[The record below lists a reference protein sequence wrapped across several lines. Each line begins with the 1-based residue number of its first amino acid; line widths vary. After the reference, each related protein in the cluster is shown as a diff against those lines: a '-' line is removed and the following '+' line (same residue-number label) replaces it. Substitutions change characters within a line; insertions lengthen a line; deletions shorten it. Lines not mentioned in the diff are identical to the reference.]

1 MDGGCSSWRK
11 RFTMSFGEHRG
22 AEPRAA
28 IPGRSD
34 PMLRII
40 NAVQTLQ
47 VDVGHSRYSISI
59 GSGLLANRE
68 LLEARIRGRDL
79 LIVTNTTVA
88 RLYLATLTGSLAGKR
103 VAECILPDGE
113 QHKALQ
119 TAAWVFDALVGNK
132 MNRDATVLALGGGVV
147 GDIAGFAAACYQR
160 GVGYVQMPTT
170 LLAQVDSSVGGKT
183 GVNHSGGK
191 NLIGAFYQPQAV
203 IADTDALSTLPDRE
217 LKSGLAE
224 VIKHG
229 VVWDPMLF
237 TWLERNTAQLLA
249 RDAEALTYA
258 ISRSCEIKATV
269 VARDEREHD
278 LRAILNFGH
287 TFGHAIE
294 AATGYEKYLHGE
306 AVALG
311 MIIAADLS
319 CRMGL
324 VDAAVKERL
333 GDTLARAGLPTEAP
347 RIGAARAYELMQM
360 DKKVLGG
367 ALRLV
372 LLEKLGRAIVT
383 DQYPKAAL
391 ESTLAE
397 HFQ

>member
-1 MDGGCSSWRK
+1 MPTLKVDLGSSSYPITIGPGLLSDRNLLD
-11 RFTMSFGEHRG
+11 
-22 AEPRAA
+22 AQ
-28 IPGRSD
+28 IPG
-34 PMLRII
+34 
-40 NAVQTLQ
+40 
-47 VDVGHSRYSISI
+47 H
-59 GSGLLANRE
+59 
-68 LLEARIRGRDL
+68 DL

-88 RLYLATLTGSLAGKR
+88 KLYLAKLSGSFAQR
-103 VAECILPDGE
+103 HIAECILPDGE
-113 QHKALQ
+113 QHKTLQ
-119 TAAWVFDALVGNK
+119 TAGWVLDALVANK

-147 GDIAGFAAACYQR
+147 GDIAGFAASCYQR
-160 GVGYVQMPTT
+160 GIGYVQLPTT

-203 IADTDALSTLPDRE
+203 IADTDVLTSLPDRE
-217 LKSGLAE
+217 LSSGLAE

-229 VVWDPMLF
+229 AVWDPLLF
-237 TWLERNTAQLLA
+237 TWLERNTPQLLA
-249 RDAEALTYA
+249 RDPEALSYA
-258 ISRSCEIKATV
+258 ISRSCAIKATV

-294 AATGYEKYLHGE
+294 AATCYEKYLHGE

-319 CRMGL
+319 MRMGL
-324 VDAAVKERL
+324 IDVALKERL
-333 GDTLARAGLPTEAP
+333 RDILARAGLPTEAP
-347 RIGAARAYELMQM
+347 RIGAAKAYELMQM
-360 DKKVLGG
+360 DKKVLRG

-383 DQYPKAAL
+383 DQYPQAAL
-391 ESTLAE
+391 EATLAE
-397 HFQ
+397 YFK

>member
-1 MDGGCSSWRK
+1 M
-11 RFTMSFGEHRG
+11 
-22 AEPRAA
+22 
-28 IPGRSD
+28 
-34 PMLRII
+34 
-40 NAVQTLQ
+40 QTLQ
-47 VDVGHSRYSISI
+47 VDLGPASYPITI
-59 GSGLLANRE
+59 GSGLLTDRD
-68 LLEARIRGRDL
+68 LLDAQIPGRDL

-88 RLYLATLTGSLAGKR
+88 KLYLAKLAGSFSQR
-103 VAECILPDGE
+103 HIAECILPDGE
-113 QHKALQ
+113 QHKTLQ
-119 TAAWVFDALVGNK
+119 TAAWVLDALVANK

-147 GDIAGFAAACYQR
+147 GDIAGFAASCYQR
-160 GVGYVQMPTT
+160 GIGYVQIPTT

-203 IADTDALSTLPDRE
+203 IADTDALKTLPDRE

-237 TWLERNTAQLLA
+237 AWLEKEIPQLLA
-249 RDAEALTYA
+249 RDTEALTYA
-258 ISRSCEIKATV
+258 IGRSCEIKATV
-269 VARDEREHD
+269 VARDEREHN

-294 AATGYEKYLHGE
+294 AATSYEKYLHGE

-319 CRMGL
+319 CRLGMI
-324 VDAAVKERL
+324 DAAIKERL
-333 GDTLARAGLPTEAP
+333 RDILARAGLPIEAP
-347 RIGAARAYELMQM
+347 HIGAARAYELMQM

-383 DQYPKAAL
+383 DRYAKAAF
-391 ESTLAE
+391 EATLIE
-397 HFQ
+397 HFK

>member
-1 MDGGCSSWRK
+1 M
-11 RFTMSFGEHRG
+11 
-22 AEPRAA
+22 AA
-28 IPGRSD
+28 ISRSR
-34 PMLRII
+34 PTGGACSWLLKKSIKNCARPSSLKCSY
-40 NAVQTLQ
+40 NQPVQTLQ
-47 VDVGHSRYSISI
+47 VDLGAASYPITI
-59 GSGLLANRE
+59 GAGLLTDRN
-68 LLEARIRGRDL
+68 LLEQQIPGRDL

-88 RLYLATLTGSLAGKR
+88 KLYLAKLSGSLSQR
-103 VAECILPDGE
+103 HIAECILPDGE
-113 QHKALQ
+113 QHKTLQ
-119 TAAWVFDALVGNK
+119 TAGWVLDALVANK

-147 GDIAGFAAACYQR
+147 GDIAGFAASCYQR
-160 GVGYVQMPTT
+160 GIGYVQMPTT

-229 VVWDPMLF
+229 AVWDPMLF
-237 TWLERNTAQLLA
+237 TWLEKTIPQLLA
-249 RDAEALTYA
+249 RDTEALTYA
-258 ISRSCEIKATV
+258 IGRSCEIKATV
-269 VARDEREHD
+269 VARDEREHN

-294 AATGYEKYLHGE
+294 AATSYETYLHGE

-319 CRMGL
+319 CRMGMI
-324 VDAAVKERL
+324 DAGVKERL
-333 GDTLARAGLPTEAP
+333 RDLLARAGLPTEAP
-347 RIGAARAYELMQM
+347 HIGAARAYELMQM

-367 ALRLV
+367 AIRLV

-383 DQYPKAAL
+383 DQYLKAAL
-391 ESTLAE
+391 EATLAE
-397 HFQ
+397 HFK